1 MSRRHER
8 YIESV
13 PQPPRHMRGSPPSP
27 SGPADHSTRVAHYVH
42 YPPGMEPLD
51 IFDPY
56 PGNTYLGSLSTDSRT
71 WEERKRQLRARI
83 SIDDQYEDEYEHW
96 DDGQALRGVSS
107 SPVSMVIFTEW
118 IGSHGKYFSGSD
130 RITEIAGR
138 LHHAL
143 KAFLGL
149 FAELEDDHE
158 KGRIPPDTE
167 MEQQFR
173 SGLAV
178 QSHFNSIVSGYK
190 SSFKPITHCSSSE
203 MDSAQELI
211 ETMFWRDYKQWKGFL
226 GHVFCWISKRYRAHS

>member
-1 MSRRHER
+1 
-8 YIESV
+8 
-13 PQPPRHMRGSPPSP
+13 
-27 SGPADHSTRVAHYVH
+27 
-42 YPPGMEPLD
+42 MEPLD

-56 PGNTYLGSLSTDSRT
+56 PGDTYLGSLSTDSRT

-83 SIDDQYEDEYEHW
+83 SIDSTAPLPSYSTLGPDDRYEDEYEHW
-96 DDGQALRGVSS
+96 DNGQALRGVSS

-118 IGSHGKYFSGSD
+118 IGSHGEYFSGSD
-130 RITEIAGR
+130 RITKIAGR
-138 LHHAL
+138 LHRNL
-143 KAFLGL
+143 NTFLRL
-149 FAELEDDHE
+149 FAKLEDHHE
-158 KGRIPPDTE
+158 KGRIPPNTE

-226 GHVFCWISKRYRAHS
+226 GHVFCWVSKRYRAHS